1 MISDLPGGSGKQPHV
16 LLFCQHTASAKVRSG
31 VQRVV
36 VELARELTHHARVDF
51 VRWDDLDGQLRLM
64 DRRDLRGL
72 FGVEIPPNPA
82 CHRTAARF
90 GDLFEDDSRP
100 WLLFPEIPSH
110 LPDGNEKFSRI
121 VSQCREYR
129 IRVAAIFYDLIPVR
143 EAAYAAGRPS
153 HLKYMAELV
162 RCDMIIP
169 ISKFAADDLI
179 SYYKDDAGL
188 TAAELEHLRSI
199 VRPIALGES
208 RRGESWANASSR
220 SSNGYDEA
228 PHLMMVG
235 TVEPRKQQTRLLRIL
250 NDGCDQFPILQR
262 LEVDIFGSL
271 HPDSSD
277 ALWAEAGR
285 NPNIRFHHY
294 VPEEMIEA
302 AYARASFTAFPSLNE
317 GYGLP
322 IVESL
327 RRGVPCLTA
336 DFGAMLEVAHG
347 GGCVTIDVRDDG
359 AILRGLVELASDAAL
374 RRRLREQIESRPRRS
389 WIDYAADIAA
399 LLAQANGSRDQD
411 TEQFC
416 AAVEIWM
423 RQRGDDTSASLAG
436 RTWHLVCLHQDAT
449 SESPPATDATGT
461 IVRLMVKGDARSFSR
476 EALGV
481 VARADLLILDGP
493 MDRRGLAQAASRLG
507 LTMPLP
513 DALIDASAGA
523 RAVARCAVTLTR
535 SRAHVLG
542 AAFSEAMYQTA
553 CQRAPV
559 AEGAMDELA
568 IVISTYNRGPF
579 VEMNID
585 WLLRQIDEHS
595 LPVRCVVVD
604 NTSTDDTAQRLARFF
619 SHPKFRYECNSA
631 NTGMLGNLRVCSTKV
646 IARYL
651 WVTGDDD
658 FVAPGAIAR
667 TLAVIRQHPGVP
679 LILHNF
685 GVYHRERITPGDN
698 PSMFFTELQ
707 PLASSASTSGTFRVN
722 QIAGE
727 HDNLFTAVY
736 PIVFRSDLLAA
747 CFNYPFDGVPFGDLV
762 ECVPTTKF
770 ILETLPCT
778 TAHWFK
784 EIGIVG
790 NAHNSWS
797 GHRPRWHLVLMPEVM
812 RLARRAGVDAEKL
825 WSWGC
830 VHEGLFNEAVS
841 IAIAR
846 NMSAHLADPEDFESA
861 SYFFRKDIVPPPN
874 LRLGLRSDRWI
885 SSSEVGAR

>member
-1 MISDLPGGSGKQPHV
+1 MIRDLSGRIGKPPHV

-36 VELARELTHHARVDF
+36 IELARELTRHARVDF
-51 VRWDDLDGQLRLM
+51 VKWDDLDGQLRLM

-72 FGVEIPPNPA
+72 LGVETSPNPA

-90 GDLFEDDSRP
+90 GDLFEGDSRP

-121 VSQCREYR
+121 VSQCREYG

-143 EAAYAAGRPS
+143 EVAYAAGRPS

-188 TAAELEHLRSI
+188 TAAELEHLRSV
-199 VRPIALGES
+199 VRPITLGES
-208 RRGESWANASSR
+208 RRGEPWANASSR
-220 SSNGYDEA
+220 SSNGHDEA

-250 NDGCDQFPILQR
+250 NEGCDQFPVLRRLQ
-262 LEVDIFGSL
+262 VDIFGSL

-294 VPEEMIEA
+294 APEEVIET
-302 AYARASFTAFPSLNE
+302 AYERASFTAFPSLNE

-347 GGCVTIDVRDDG
+347 GGCVTVDVRDDG

-399 LLAQANGSRDQD
+399 LLTQANGSSDQD
-411 TEQFC
+411 NEQFC
-416 AAVEIWM
+416 AVVERWM
-423 RQRGDDTSASLAG
+423 RQRRDDTSASLAG
-436 RTWHLVCLHQDAT
+436 RTWRLVCLHEDAT
-449 SESPPATDATGT
+449 GGSPSAPDATGT
-461 IVRLMVKGDARSFSR
+461 IVKLITKGDAHSLSR

-481 VARADLLILDGP
+481 VASADLLILDGP
-493 MDRRGLAQAASRLG
+493 MDKQGLAQAANRLG
-507 LTMPLP
+507 LTVPLP
-513 DALIDASAGA
+513 DALIDANAGA
-523 RAVARCAVTLTR
+523 SAIARRAVAVARG
-535 SRAHVLG
+535 RAHALG

-553 CQRAPV
+553 CRRAPV
-559 AEGAMDELA
+559 VEGTMDELA

-579 VEMNID
+579 VEMNVD
-585 WLLRQIDEHS
+585 WLLRQIDERS

-631 NTGMLGNLRVCSTKV
+631 NTGMLGNLRVCSAKV
-646 IARYL
+646 IARYV

-698 PSMFFTELQ
+698 PSMFFSELQ
-707 PLASSASTSGTFRVN
+707 PLASSASASGTFSVN

-770 ILETLPCT
+770 ILETLPYT

-812 RLARRAGVDAEKL
+812 RLARRAGVDTEKL
-825 WSWGC
+825 WAWGR
-830 VHEGLFNEAVS
+830 VHEGLFNEAVG
-841 IAIAR
+841 IAITR
-846 NMSAHLADPEDFESA
+846 NMTAHLADPEDFVSA
-861 SYFFRKDIVPPPN
+861 SYFFRKGMTPPPN
-874 LRLGLRSDRWI
+874 LRLGLRSDRWTP
-885 SSSEVGAR
+885 SSEVGAP